1 MIKSGWGTIKEIKKK
16 DTLHFAKVLGTS
28 PNRFLIL
35 NSSPLCYEGHY
46 LHGEMIPCDG
56 DGCKVCSAGV
66 GKQIRYCFGVYEFR
80 TNWRCVLEL
89 SAKQAEVIFDQYLVG
104 DDSRG
109 LEIVIRKMSEA
120 RTSNMKITSGQYVDL
135 GERKA
140 YEPIDVVGFM
150 ENKWRR
156 LRDSYYV
163 SPEGRTA
170 DEVPPSSQ
178 AKKKPS
184 EIWEETRDL
193 AKITPFSRS
202 RTLDA

>member
-1 MIKSGWGTIKEIKKK
+1 MIKEGWGTIQEIKKK

-89 SAKQAEVIFDQYLVG
+89 SAKQAEVIFDQYLIG

-109 LEIVIRKMSEA
+109 LEIVIAKMSEA
-120 RTSNMKITSGQYVDL
+120 RTSNMKIISGKYVDL

-163 SPEGRTA
+163 TPEGRTA

-184 EIWEETRDL
+184 QMFEEMRNQEDYN
-193 AKITPFSRS
+193 PFGRRRS
-202 RTLDA
+202 